1 MNNKQEIV
9 LLLGDLIIDETHY
22 VDVKRISPEAPVP
35 VAELIKP
42 FPKRTLGGVGIA
54 ARYAEKN
61 NIPYALITSVA
72 KENIQLL
79 HGMNYYPI
87 YLDGNNVTKTR
98 LIDKRHK
105 YHIVRIDNDTIAD
118 KTSPRIMEI
127 KGYIETIKKTYDIK
141 IVCMLNY
148 SKGFFH
154 HGIVEAIQESTK
166 APTFVDTGTSFEIF
180 ETCDILR
187 MNDVEFN
194 ELIKETCMY
203 EKQIHIITKG
213 KEGAIFFPRYEEE
226 QIEVHIDNTIPK
238 GIPDTTGCG
247 DVFDI
252 SFCSCMLNSDDIQ
265 LNNNKLLE
273 QCVRYAVDS
282 SSEYAYQDFETRLEK
297 HDD

>member
-1 MNNKQEIV
+1 
-9 LLLGDLIIDETHY
+9 
-22 VDVKRISPEAPVP
+22 
-35 VAELIKP
+35 
-42 FPKRTLGGVGIA
+42 
-54 ARYAEKN
+54 
-61 NIPYALITSVA
+61 
-72 KENIQLL
+72 
-79 HGMNYYPI
+79 MNYYPI
-87 YLDGNNVTKTR
+87 YLDGDNVTKTR

-118 KTSPRIMEI
+118 TTSPRVAEI

-148 SKGFFH
+148 NKGFFH

-166 APTFVDTGTSFEIF
+166 APTFVDTGTSFEVF

-187 MNDVEFN
+187 MNDVEFG

-203 EKQIHIITKG
+203 EEQVHIITKG
-213 KEGAIFFPRYEEE
+213 KEGAIFFPKYEEE
-226 QIEVHIDNTIPK
+226 PIEVHIDNTTPK

-282 SSEYAYQDFETRLEK
+282 SSEYAYQDFETRLDK
-297 HDD
+297 DDD